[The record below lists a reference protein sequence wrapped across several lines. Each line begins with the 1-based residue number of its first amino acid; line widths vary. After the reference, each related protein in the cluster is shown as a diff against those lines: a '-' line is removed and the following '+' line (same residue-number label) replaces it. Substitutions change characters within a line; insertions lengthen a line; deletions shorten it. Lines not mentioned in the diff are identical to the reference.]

1 MRDRI
6 AQVLGIDPFSI
17 EGTDK
22 LTIPTLELLT
32 NDLYADESLLMA
44 AQSAMAQQ
52 NASDRHD
59 GSDPS

>member
-1 MRDRI
+1 M
-6 AQVLGIDPFSI
+6 LGIDPFSI